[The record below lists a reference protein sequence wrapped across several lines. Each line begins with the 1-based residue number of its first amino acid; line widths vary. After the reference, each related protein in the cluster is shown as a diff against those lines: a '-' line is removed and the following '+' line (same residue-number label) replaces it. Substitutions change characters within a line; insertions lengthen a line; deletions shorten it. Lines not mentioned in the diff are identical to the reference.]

1 VGIAE
6 NPRDGRTRAE
16 PGKAIRIPQPA
27 RASGHWHAAIIVDS
41 RAAAAT
47 FPTAARAG
55 FLTLSPLFSPTHF
68 HEEPEKRRGPGKPRP
83 LRCGVI
89 VYFCPPVNF

>member
-16 PGKAIRIPQPA
+16 PGKTIRIPQPA
-27 RASGHWHAAIIVDS
+27 RASGSWHAAIIADS

-55 FLTLSPLFSPTHF
+55 FLTLRPLFSPTHF
-68 HEEPEKRRGPGKPRP
+68 HEEPNMKTAKALGLTIPPSLL
-83 LRCGVI
+83 LRADQVI
-89 VYFCPPVNF
+89 E